1 MVSKLEQHIVSLLN
15 DGDKRAIP
23 LIYENYSDALYGV
36 ILKVT
41 INEALAE
48 DALQET
54 FIKVWRY
61 AQKYDAKKAKLFTW
75 LYRIARNTAI
85 DKLRS
90 HNLKFE
96 KDPQVQHHHGTAV
109 RTY

>member
-61 AQKYDAKKAKLFTW
+61 AQKYDAKKAKLLELWFVSH
-75 LYRIARNTAI
+75 IG
-85 DKLRS
+85 KLLLRKKI
-90 HNLKFE
+90 N
-96 KDPQVQHHHGTAV
+96 
-109 RTY
+109 Y